1 MSELT
6 DRMRT
11 CAEFLQTC
19 DLLGDLELRND
30 VSEYKAVH
38 NAIELLREAA
48 TELENPP
55 VVLQPWVPIEAP
67 TPSEGARVAPEKT
80 VQEWLIASD
89 LSGAAW
95 IDPGV
100 PDLPT
105 QPLNKN
111 ACPKCDSRATKKVH
125 ATKSGFRLECRVCG
139 HTWKR

>member
-11 CAEFLQTC
+11 CATRIQTVC
-19 DLLGDLELRND
+19 GPDDIVYNDAAALL
-30 VSEYKAVH
+30 
-38 NAIELLREAA
+38 LLAA

-55 VVLQPWVPIEAP
+55 VVLQPWLPIEAP
-67 TPSEGARVAPEKT
+67 TPLETTKAAPEKT
-80 VQEWLIASD
+80 VWEQVIASD

-105 QPLNKN
+105 QPLSRN
-111 ACPKCDSRATKKVH
+111 ACPKCDSRAQKTV
-125 ATKSGFRLECRVCG
+125 RVKERMMIVGCPACG
-139 HTWKR
+139 HQWRR

>member
-48 TELENPP
+48 TELETPP

-67 TPSEGARVAPEKT
+67 TLSEAARAAPD
-80 VQEWLIASD
+80 IPRNY
-89 LSGAAW
+89 SGPAW

-105 QPLNKN
+105 QPLSRN
-111 ACPKCDSRATKKVH
+111 ACPKCDSRATKTVH
-125 ATKSGFRLECRVCG
+125 ASKSGFRLECRVCG

>member
-1 MSELT
+1 MTDLT

-11 CAEFLQTC
+11 CAEY
-19 DLLGDLELRND
+19 LRTHTD
-30 VSEYKAVH
+30 TSTPYMLVVHDAV
-38 NAIELLREAA
+38 ELLEAAA

-67 TPSEGARVAPEKT
+67 TPSDAARVAPEKT
-80 VQEWLIASD
+80 VPHRPAASD

-105 QPLNKN
+105 QPLSRN
-111 ACPKCDSRATKKVH
+111 ACPKCDSRATKTVH
-125 ATKSGFRLECRVCG
+125 ATKNGFRLECRVCG